1 MRTRCCRTRGSSTR
15 FADTFRGK
23 YSDCISDAQGYYNS
37 WSGYNDELV
46 WGAIWLYRATNE
58 TAFLDKAQ
66 SYYANLSNQ
75 QQTTIKSYKWTHAW
89 DDKSYGSYVLLAK
102 LTGAT
107 QYHNDAQRWLN
118 WWTVGGTALGAD
130 GTRVN
135 YSPGGQAVLDQ
146 WGSLRYAANTA
157 FVALVYSDCDHRCD
171 AQDALPRLREAPD
184 RLRARAEPA
193 QQQLRGRLRRES
205 AAQSAPSHRAR
216 FVDRPAHLPGA

>member
-1 MRTRCCRTRGSSTR
+1 MTARVVIGLSAVIVAITEDAPHVVVTRGGALAGLPFGAFDPAGDRTLELSLRGWVSEQTGFEIGYVEQLYT
-15 FADTFRGK
+15 FADTSRGK
-23 YSDCISDAQGYYNS
+23 YSDCITDASGFYNS

-58 TAFLDKAQ
+58 QPFLDKAQ

-107 QYHNDAQRWLN
+107 QYHQDSQRWLN

-130 GTRVN
+130 GTTSVR
-135 YSPGGQAVLDQ
+135 S
-146 WGSLRYAANTA
+146 
-157 FVALVYSDCDHRCD
+157 
-171 AQDALPRLREAPD
+171 
-184 RLRARAEPA
+184 
-193 QQQLRGRLRRES
+193 
-205 AAQSAPSHRAR
+205 
-216 FVDRPAHLPGA
+216 

>member
-1 MRTRCCRTRGSSTR
+1 MRPTSTTPGAASTTSSSGAPSGCIAPRT
-15 FADTFRGK
+15 K
-23 YSDCISDAQGYYNS
+23 P
-37 WSGYNDELV
+37 
-46 WGAIWLYRATNE
+46 
-58 TAFLDKAQ
+58 AFLDKAQ

-157 FVALVYSDCDHRCD
+157 FAALVYAD
-171 AQDALPRLREAPD
+171 AITDTVLKARYHDFAKRQIDYALGAES
-184 RLRARAEPA
+184 AEP
-193 QQQLRGRLRRES
+193 QLRRGLRRQP
-205 AAQSAPSHRAR
+205 AAQSAPSHGAR
-216 FVDRPAHLPGA
+216 LVDRPAHLPGR